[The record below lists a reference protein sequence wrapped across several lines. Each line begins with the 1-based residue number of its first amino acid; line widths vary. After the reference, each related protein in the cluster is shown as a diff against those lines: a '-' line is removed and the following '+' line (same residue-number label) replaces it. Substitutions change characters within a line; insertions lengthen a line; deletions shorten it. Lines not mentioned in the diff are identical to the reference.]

1 MHKISEEETKT
12 QEKEPEFRFYYRD
25 GGSGHFSVLG
35 PVSSYSLQLVTE
47 PTSPWSSPSFH
58 TLIPRGSRGLTP
70 CLVQCASQAGHEV
83 KVGTGDVS

>member
-35 PVSSYSLQLVTE
+35 PFNSYSLQLVTE

-58 TLIPRGSRGLTP
+58 TLTSVAP
-70 CLVQCASQAGHEV
+70 
-83 KVGTGDVS
+83 VG